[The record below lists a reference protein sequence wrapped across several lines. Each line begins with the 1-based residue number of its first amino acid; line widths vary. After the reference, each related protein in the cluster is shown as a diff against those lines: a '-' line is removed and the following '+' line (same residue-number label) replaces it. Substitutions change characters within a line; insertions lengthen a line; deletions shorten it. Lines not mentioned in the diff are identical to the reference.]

1 MARRTDFSYL
11 RRPTIGMRSY
21 RRYREG
27 PGIERPV
34 ARAVIAAVL
43 GLFLLAFGL
52 TRFFASAGPSQEALQ
67 LAHMNP
73 LQLFEDPNPHFLG
86 TPVAAIPAKKADLPP
101 PAPAPASQAPDGAPT
116 DLVKVVDPGG
126 VGVLLRSAP
135 TDGKLVASLQ
145 NGQTLQVLERR
156 TVDSVDWLRVR
167 TASGVE
173 GWVFAGLVLP
183 SY

>member
-27 PGIERPV
+27 PGVERPV

-43 GLFLLAFGL
+43 GLFVLAFGL
-52 TRFFASAGPSQEALQ
+52 TRFFAGAGPSQEAIRLS
-67 LAHMNP
+67 HMNP
-73 LQLFEDPNPHFLG
+73 LALFEDQNPHFLG
-86 TPVAAIPAKKADLPP
+86 TPVAAIPAKKPDVPP
-101 PAPAPASQAPDGAPT
+101 PALASSTQADGAPT

-167 TASGVE
+167 TAGGVE

>member
-11 RRPTIGMRSY
+11 RRPTIGTRSY
-21 RRYREG
+21 RRYRQG

-34 ARAVIAAVL
+34 ARAVIGAVL
-43 GLFLLAFGL
+43 VLFVLAFAVVQTLAG
-52 TRFFASAGPSQEALQ
+52 AGPSQQALQ
-67 LAHMNP
+67 LAHFNP
-73 LQLFEDPNPHFLG
+73 LQLIEDQNQHFLG
-86 TPVAAIPAKKADLPP
+86 TPVAAIPAKRDDPLPI
-101 PAPAPASQAPDGAPT
+101 ATAQASDGAPT
-116 DLVKVVDPGG
+116 DQVKVVDPGG

-145 NGQTLQVLERR
+145 NGQVLKVLERR
-156 TVDSVDWLRVR
+156 TVDEVDWLRVR

-183 SY
+183 TY